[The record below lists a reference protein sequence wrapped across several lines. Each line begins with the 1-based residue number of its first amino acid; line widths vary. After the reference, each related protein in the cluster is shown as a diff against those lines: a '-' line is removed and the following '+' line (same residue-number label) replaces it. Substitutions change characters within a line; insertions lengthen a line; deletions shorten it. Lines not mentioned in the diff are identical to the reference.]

1 MLIEPKHQ
9 SWSPRVSDATS
20 GINSWTFIDSI
31 QPLIRYFQY
40 ILLFNR
46 TKSHWNIAHAIH
58 FIWLSDRSFRST
70 WKRILCNPAMSTRTN
85 FPSVH
90 SFINFDAT
98 KIIILLIFNTKSINR
113 VRNVLI
119 NRYYFVNR
127 EHCNRMWFAYTLSA
141 DTAHAHRSLIL
152 NEATLIDW

>member
-1 MLIEPKHQ
+1 MYAHRTEAPDLEPEQRVELTLENSSTASSHLYVTSNIFCFSIEPNPIETLHMQ
-9 SWSPRVSDATS
+9 YTSYDYQTVLSVQRGNVYFATLPR
-20 GINSWTFIDSI
+20 
-31 QPLIRYFQY
+31 
-40 ILLFNR
+40 R
-46 TKSHWNIAHAIH
+46 T
-58 FIWLSDRSFRST
+58 
-70 WKRILCNPAMSTRTN
+70 AMSTRTN

-141 DTAHAHRSLIL
+141 DTAHA
-152 NEATLIDW
+152 